1 MINLYPTKCNICNGK
16 VILTDNN
23 KIYGKKYGSGK
34 IYFCTKCKA
43 YVGTHKPR
51 PTEALG
57 LLANN
62 EMRSMKKKCHDLFD
76 TQWKS
81 KPTSKERYK
90 ARQRAYRELAVL
102 LNIPLEECHFGYFDL
117 SMLIKAYNL
126 LSERV
131 GEQGCIM

>member
-62 EMRSMKKKCHDLFD
+62 EMRTMKKKCHDLFD
-76 TQWKS
+76 KLWKNE
-81 KPTSKERYK
+81 PTSKERYK
-90 ARQRAYRELAVL
+90 ARQRAYRELARL